1 MIGVFKDSFII
12 TGILCYLNYP
22 AYLKNACI
30 TCLEDIFDK
39 MEETMEDYESQI
51 YELEHYYK
59 LIKDLNDRIAILNKI
74 NNAKKQLDDLKKQ
87 FKFIKN
93 IT

>member
-1 MIGVFKDSFII
+1 
-12 TGILCYLNYP
+12 
-22 AYLKNACI
+22 
-30 TCLEDIFDK
+30 
-39 MEETMEDYESQI
+39 MEDYESQI
-51 YELEHYYK
+51 YELEQYYK
-59 LIKDLNDRIAILNKI
+59 LIKDPNDRIAILNKI